1 MRGCGG
7 IIFSCATQHT
17 IKADLSAHSSGFK
30 SKLRSIASPP
40 VITAALIA
48 SISRPPPLSVL
59 VDVRVCERSPSLRVA
74 SWERGVEVKEQ
85 PLTASDL

>member
-1 MRGCGG
+1 MRGRGG
-7 IIFSCATQHT
+7 ILFSCATQHT
-17 IKADLSAHSSGFK
+17 IKADLSAHSFK
-30 SKLRSIASPP
+30 PKLRSLVSPP
-40 VITAALIA
+40 VIAAALIA